1 MYRDNLPDLR
11 QYLLPKI
18 IKVIEKMIGLFLM
31 LHTLFLVLFTIRGY
45 TILWITNVFSVLIY
59 LIEYI
64 RLKSVLHGKRE
75 TLSLKKVYDL
85 GIITIVELT
94 IHMCIAACCLGSY
107 YNFHLY
113 IFGIIII
120 SLLFVYLG
128 LGVGKTSVLVVL
140 SNLSLVL
147 SDVFIYFN
155 NGSIY
160 KSSSDD
166 ILTILFHYGNF
177 LAVILFTLF
186 MIYWIYYLIYSFELN
201 LAKKASY
208 DKLTCLANRH
218 YLDKLQFCDTSCA
231 AIIDIDDFKK
241 VNDTYGHDIGDEVLK
256 HLSKM
261 LRNLEQVD
269 DKIIPLRWGG
279 EEFVIIY
286 DTDNYK
292 FFTDIIETL
301 RVDVFKSEVVI
312 NDGLTIKYHV
322 TVGVSNANEA
332 TDFTSLI
339 KCADNRLYY
348 GKNHGKNQVISK
360 DY

>member
-31 LHTLFLVLFTIRGY
+31 LHTLFLVLFIIHGY
-45 TILWITNVFSVLIY
+45 TILWIINIFSVLTY
-59 LIEYI
+59 LVEYI

-75 TLSLKKVYDL
+75 ALSLKKVYDL

-94 IHMCIAACCLGSY
+94 IHMCIATCCLGSY

-113 IFGIIII
+113 IFGIIIV
-120 SLLFVYLG
+120 SLLFTYLG
-128 LGVGKTSVLVVL
+128 LNISKTTLMVILGCL
-140 SNLSLVL
+140 SIVL
-147 SDVFIYFN
+147 SDIFLYYNGVIYES
-155 NGSIY
+155 SI
-160 KSSSDD
+160 SDT
-166 ILTILFHYGNF
+166 LTLLFHYGNF
-177 LAVILFTLF
+177 LAVVAFTLF
-186 MIYWIYYLIYSFELN
+186 MVYWTYYLIYSFELN

-218 YLDKLQFCDTSCA
+218 YLDKLQFCSTSCA

-241 VNDTYGHDIGDEVLK
+241 VNDTYGHDVGDEVLK

-261 LRNLEQVD
+261 LRSLEQVD
-269 DKIIPLRWGG
+269 DNIIPLRWGG

-286 DTDNYK
+286 NTDNYK
-292 FFTDIIETL
+292 FFTDILETL

-312 NDGLTIKYHV
+312 NDLVIKYHI
-322 TVGVSNANEA
+322 TVGVANADEA

-348 GKNHGKNQVISK
+348 GKNHGKNQVIIE
-360 DY
+360 D

>member
-18 IKVIEKMIGLFLM
+18 TKVIEEVIGLFLM
-31 LHTLFLVLFTIRGY
+31 LHTLFLVLFIIYDY
-45 TILWITNVFSVLIY
+45 TIILVTNVFSVLIY
-59 LIEYI
+59 SIEYI
-64 RLKSVLHGKRE
+64 RLKFVLKDKRE
-75 TLSLKKVYDL
+75 TLSLKKVYNL
-85 GIITIVELT
+85 GVITIIELI
-94 IHMCIAACCLGSY
+94 IHMCIATCCLGSY

-113 IFGIIII
+113 IFGIFIIA
-120 SLLFVYLG
+120 LLFVYLG
-128 LGVGKTSVLVVL
+128 LDMNKTGILMILGCL
-140 SNLSLVL
+140 SIVL

-160 KSSSDD
+160 KSSNSD
-166 ILTILFHYGNF
+166 ILAIVFHYGNF
-177 LAVILFTLF
+177 LAVIMFILF
-186 MIYWIYYLIYSFELN
+186 MTYWIYYLIYSFELN

-218 YLDKLQFCDTSCA
+218 YLDKLQFCKTSCA

-261 LRNLEQVD
+261 LRNLEQID
-269 DKIIPLRWGG
+269 DNIIPLRWGG
-279 EEFVIIY
+279 EEFVLIY
-286 DTDNYK
+286 NTDNYK

-312 NDGLTIKYHV
+312 NDELTIKYRI
-322 TVGVSNANEA
+322 TVGVSNAKEA

-348 GKNHGKNQVISK
+348 GKNHGKNQVISE
-360 DY
+360 D

>member
-18 IKVIEKMIGLFLM
+18 VRVIEKVIGLFLM
-31 LHTLFLVLFTIRGY
+31 LHTLFLVLFMIYGY

-59 LIEYI
+59 LIEYV
-64 RLKSVLHGKRE
+64 RLKFVLKDKKE

-85 GIITIVELT
+85 GVITIIELI
-94 IHMCIAACCLGSY
+94 IHMCIATCCLGSY

-120 SLLFVYLG
+120 ALLFAYLG
-128 LGVGKTSVLVVL
+128 LDMNKTGILMIFGCL
-140 SNLSLVL
+140 SIVL
-147 SDVFIYFN
+147 SDIFIYLN
-155 NGSIY
+155 NGSVY
-160 KSSSDD
+160 KTSNSDT
-166 ILTILFHYGNF
+166 LTLIFHYGNF
-177 LAVILFTLF
+177 LAIIMFTLF
-186 MIYWIYYLIYSFELN
+186 MTYWIYYLIYSFELN

-218 YLDKLQFCDTSCA
+218 YLDKLQFCSTSCA

-241 VNDTYGHDIGDEVLK
+241 VNDTYGHDVGDKVLK

-261 LRNLEQVD
+261 LRSLEQID
-269 DKIIPLRWGG
+269 DNIIPLRWGG

-286 DTDNYK
+286 NTDNYK

-301 RVDVFKSEVVI
+301 RVDIFKSEVVI
-312 NDGLTIKYHV
+312 NDELTIKYHI
-322 TVGVSNANEA
+322 TVGVANANEA
-332 TDFTSLI
+332 TDFASLI

-348 GKNHGKNQVISK
+348 GKNHGKNQVIFE
-360 DY
+360 D